1 MIKGSINQEDTII
14 LNIYA
19 YNKRALKFMKQKLTE
34 IQGEIDKSTFKI
46 RDFYTLLLII
56 GKISRQEISQDIE
69 DLNNTTTPGS
79 N

>member
-19 YNKRALKFMKQKLTE
+19 CNKRALKFMKQQMTE
-34 IQGEIDKSTFKI
+34 IQGEIDKSTFII

-56 GKISRQEISQDIE
+56 GKISS
-69 DLNNTTTPGS
+69 
-79 N
+79 

>member
-19 YNKRALKFMKQKLTE
+19 CNKRVLKFMKQKLTE
-34 IQGEIDKSTFKI
+34 IQGEIDKSAFKI

-56 GKISRQEISQDIE
+56 GKISRQEIS
-69 DLNNTTTPGS
+69 
-79 N
+79 

>member
-19 YNKRALKFMKQKLTE
+19 CNKRALKFMKQKLTE
-34 IQGEIDKSTFKI
+34 IQGEIDKSTFII

-56 GKISRQEISQDIE
+56 GRISRQEISQDTE
-69 DLNNTTTPGS
+69 DVNNTTAPGS

>member
-1 MIKGSINQEDTII
+1 MIKGSVNQEDMII

-19 YNKRALKFMKQKLTE
+19 CNKRDLKFMKQKLTE

-46 RDFYTLLLII
+46 KDFSTLLLII

-69 DLNNTTTPGS
+69 DLNNTITPGS

>member
-19 YNKRALKFMKQKLTE
+19 CNKRALKFMKQKLTE

>member
-56 GKISRQEISQDIE
+56 GKISIQEIS
-69 DLNNTTTPGS
+69 
-79 N
+79 

>member
-19 YNKRALKFMKQKLTE
+19 CNERDLKFMKQKLTE
-34 IQGEIDKSTFKI
+34 IQGEIDKSTFII

-56 GKISRQEISQDIE
+56 GRISR
-69 DLNNTTTPGS
+69 
-79 N
+79 

>member
-19 YNKRALKFMKQKLTE
+19 CNKRVLKFMKQKLTE
-34 IQGEIDKSTFKI
+34 IQGEIDQSAFKI

-69 DLNNTTTPGS
+69 DLNNTTNPGS

>member
-1 MIKGSINQEDTII
+1 
-14 LNIYA
+14 
-19 YNKRALKFMKQKLTE
+19 MKQKLTE

>member
-1 MIKGSINQEDTII
+1 MIKGSVNQEDMII

-19 YNKRALKFMKQKLTE
+19 CNKRDLKFMKQKLTE

-46 RDFYTLLLII
+46 RDFSTLLLMI
-56 GKISRQEISQDIE
+56 GKISRQEVSQDID
-69 DLNNTTTPGS
+69 DLNKATIPGS

>member
-19 YNKRALKFMKQKLTE
+19 CNKRDLKFMKQKLTE
-34 IQGEIDKSTFKI
+34 IQGEIDKSTFII

-56 GKISRQEISQDIE
+56 GRISR
-69 DLNNTTTPGS
+69 
-79 N
+79 

>member
-19 YNKRALKFMKQKLTE
+19 CNKRALKFMKQKLTE

-56 GKISRQEISQDIE
+56 GKISRQEISQDIK

>member
-1 MIKGSINQEDTII
+1 MIKGSVNQEDMII

-19 YNKRALKFMKQKLTE
+19 CNKRDLKFMKQKLTE

-46 RDFYTLLLII
+46 KDFSTLLLII

-69 DLNNTTTPGS
+69 NLNNTITPGS

>member
-19 YNKRALKFMKQKLTE
+19 CNKRVLKFMKQKLTE
-34 IQGEIDKSTFKI
+34 IQGEIDKSAFKI

-69 DLNNTTTPGS
+69 DLNNTTNPGS

>member
-1 MIKGSINQEDTII
+1 MIKGSVNQEDMII

-19 YNKRALKFMKQKLTE
+19 CNKRDLKFMKQKLTE

-46 RDFYTLLLII
+46 RDFSTLLLMI
-56 GKISRQEISQDIE
+56 GKISRQEVSQDID
-69 DLNNTTTPGS
+69 DLNKATTPGS